1 MANVLVLG
9 AGLGGLSTA
18 MLLARDGHEVTVLER
33 DPEAP
38 PPAGDAWRSW
48 ERPGLNQFRQLH
60 LMLPRWHQEMSEAL
74 PDVLDELAAVG
85 GLRVNLL
92 WMLPESMRGEP
103 QPGDER
109 FEILTA
115 RRPVLEA
122 AIAAIAART
131 SGVTIRR
138 GVAVTG
144 LLTGAPA
151 LAGVPHVTGVLVA
164 GGQTVRADLVVDC
177 CGRRSPI
184 AGWLAALGARPPVQE
199 REDSGFVY
207 YSRHFRSPSGAQPAA
222 RGRLLQHYDSLSV
235 LTLPADN
242 GTWAVGFVAS
252 AADRALRGLRDPVAW
267 HAALDR
273 YPLVAHWGCASQGAE
288 PISGVTVLAGIE
300 DRWRRLVVDGTPVAT
315 GVVSVGDAWACTNP
329 SLGRGASIGLLHARA
344 LVELL
349 RETNATDVEKL
360 ARRFDEVT
368 RADVEPLYRM
378 TLAFDRHR
386 LAEMNGDVTG
396 IPYETDDPGWAVSKA
411 LSAAALVDPATAR
424 AMSLMA
430 ALLATPGQLFAEP
443 SVVERIMAL
452 GAAAPR
458 YPLPG
463 PTRTEL
469 LAAVA
474 R

>member
-9 AGLGGLSTA
+9 AGLVGLSTA
-18 MLLARDGHEVTVLER
+18 MLLAREGHEVTVLER
-33 DPEAP
+33 DPGVP
-38 PPAGDAWRSW
+38 PPARDAWRSW

-60 LMLPRWHQEMSEAL
+60 IMLPRWHQEMAQAL

-109 FEILTA
+109 FETLTA

-122 AIAAIAART
+122 AIAAVATRT
-131 SGVTIRR
+131 PGVTVRR

-151 LAGVPHVTGVLVA
+151 VAGVPHVTGVLVA
-164 GGQTVRADLVVDC
+164 GGQVVRADLVVDC
-177 CGRRSPI
+177 CGRRSPL
-184 AGWLAALGARPPVQE
+184 AGWLAALGARPPLQE

-222 RGRLLQHYDSLSV
+222 RSRLLQHYDSVSV

-242 GTWAVGFVAS
+242 GTWGVGFVAS
-252 AADRALRGLRDPVAW
+252 AADKALRALRDPVAW
-267 HAALDR
+267 HGALDR
-273 YPLVAHWGCASQGAE
+273 YPLAAHWGSATQGAE

-300 DRWRRLVVDGTPVAT
+300 DRFQRLVVDGTPVAT

-329 SLGRGASIGLLHARA
+329 SVGRGASIGLLHARA
-344 LVELL
+344 LTDLL
-349 RETNATDVEKL
+349 RETDTDDAERLV
-360 ARRFDEVT
+360 RRFDEVST
-368 RADVEPLYRM
+368 AVVEPLYRM
-378 TLAFDRHR
+378 TLALDRHR
-386 LAEMNGDVTG
+386 LAEINGDVVG
-396 IPYETDDPGWAVSKA
+396 VPYETDDPDWAVNKA
-411 LSAAALVDPATAR
+411 LYAVSLVDPQAAHTW
-424 AMSLMA
+424 SLLA
-430 ALLATPGQLFAEP
+430 ALLATPAELFADRA
-443 SVVERIMAL
+443 VVERIMAL

-469 LAAVA
+469 LAALA